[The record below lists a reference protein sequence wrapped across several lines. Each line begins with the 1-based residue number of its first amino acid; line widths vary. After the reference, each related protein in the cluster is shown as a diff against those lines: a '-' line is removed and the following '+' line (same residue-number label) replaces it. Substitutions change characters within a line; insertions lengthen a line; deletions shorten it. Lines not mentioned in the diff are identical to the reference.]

1 MAGFKLILLALLVWS
16 CNTIVI
22 DKPPIIDK
30 NGKSHKY
37 TTPNLEMI
45 NQVWCETHL
54 KWEEVTVS
62 YSPTILSKLRK
73 VEYIVEKASNESQ

>member
-1 MAGFKLILLALLVWS
+1 MIKALK
-16 CNTIVI
+16 NTQVVVAPNVFDIV
-22 DKPPIIDK
+22 PIIDK

-54 KWEEVTVS
+54 KWEEVSVI
-62 YSPTILSKLRK
+62 YEPTILSKLRK
-73 VEYIVEKASNESQ
+73 IEYIVEEKANEKE